1 MLSGL
6 KMAFQVIKTT
16 DSKVFSETLGDTV
29 RVSQLNVWEI
39 TWNIQTGS
47 IESWKVSVAF
57 MNCPQYHI

>member
-47 IESWKVSVAF
+47 IESWTVSIAF
-57 MNCPQYHI
+57 MKCPQYHI